1 MDLSTFGI
9 AGVAVIT
16 VICYLIGQTVKASGL
31 ENKWIPIIV
40 GTAGGALGIA
50 GKLLIADFP
59 ANDYLTAVAVG
70 IVSGLAATGVDQ
82 INKQMKDC
90 REKGTDDGKGA

>member
-31 ENKWIPIIV
+31 DNKWIPIIV
-40 GTAGGALGIA
+40 SVPASITANTCAS
-50 GKLLIADFP
+50 P
-59 ANDYLTAVAVG
+59 A
-70 IVSGLAATGVDQ
+70 
-82 INKQMKDC
+82 
-90 REKGTDDGKGA
+90 

>member
-31 ENKWIPIIV
+31 DNKWIPIIV
-40 GTAGGALGIA
+40 GASGGALGSA
-50 GKLLIADFP
+50 EDKAMAYALALGKPTLLIHP
-59 ANDYLTAVAVG
+59 NTWKKKWLNVV
-70 IVSGLAATGVDQ
+70 
-82 INKQMKDC
+82 K
-90 REKGTDDGKGA
+90 REGE

>member
-31 ENKWIPIIV
+31 RANKWIPIIV
-40 GTAGGALGIA
+40 GAAGRRA
-50 GKLLIADFP
+50 GR
-59 ANDYLTAVAVG
+59 
-70 IVSGLAATGVDQ
+70 
-82 INKQMKDC
+82 C
-90 REKGTDDGKGA
+90 RGSW